1 MCAVWHRRI
10 DDAVSARQQA
20 VRIGTYGYTTLLDAV
35 RMFGLG
41 VALVLGVDGAAED
54 CEAFWNGVVVDP
66 SASFL
71 AGDESCVAERFEVV
85 ADGRLGDAEGF
96 DEIACGAGFS
106 RCADQTE

>member
-1 MCAVWHRRI
+1 MPACETRHR
-10 DDAVSARQQA
+10 SPESGGG
-20 VRIGTYGYTTLLDAV
+20 GTLRWLRCWCGCS
-35 RMFGLG
+35 GLG
-41 VALVLGVDGAAED
+41 VVLVLGVDGAAED

>member
-10 DDAVSARQQA
+10 DDAVSALQQTA
-20 VRIGTYGYTTLLDAV
+20 HIGADAYTTLPDVAW
-35 RMFGLG
+35 MFGFG
-41 VALVLGVDGAAED
+41 VALVLSVDGAAED

-71 AGDESCVAERFEVV
+71 VGDEACVAERFEVV
-85 ADGRLGDAEGF
+85 ADGRLGNAEGF

-106 RCADQTE
+106 RCADQAE